1 MKRFLI
7 PLAITAFLASGCV
20 HHVPVTTEHS
30 LPLDW
35 EFLGLWELVPG
46 EATGDP
52 SEDLMLILKWSE
64 TEYLA
69 QFPQGE
75 KGDFYR
81 AYPVEV
87 AGRVFIQAQSL
98 GSPWG
103 DVHEG
108 DRVVYPLLSYR
119 IVEGI
124 LMISTLNVEVVD
136 EHIADG
142 DALRAAIEANINR
155 QDLFGAPAHYRRPEQ

>member
-7 PLAITAFLASGCV
+7 PLAIMAFLASGCV

-35 EFLGLWELVPG
+35 ELLGLWEARSRRGHRRPVRRPDAHP
-46 EATGDP
+46 EMVRDRIPRPIPA
-52 SEDLMLILKWSE
+52 
-64 TEYLA
+64 
-69 QFPQGE
+69 GE

-87 AGRVFIQAQSL
+87 AGRVFLQAQSL

-124 LMISTLNVEVVD
+124 LMISTLNIEVVD
-136 EHIADG
+136 EHIADS

-155 QDLFGAPAHYRRPEQ
+155 QDLFGAPTHYRRAEQ